1 MIDSVAR
8 LISFCPRKNPFF
20 SNLSGAH
27 ATNTYRVFSVWGSPY
42 CAVAP
47 TWEVWRGWR
56 PKPRASLAARA
67 SSSCA
72 GEERVGRGIAG
83 SVAVDAGH
91 ASGTCSGSAGSDVAC
106 VVAERT
112 QGGVDARFR
121 KRPSL
126 GRLGFVRRCL
136 QKRLWT
142 GRALVLIGRDSLP
155 TLRGGE
161 KLVYC
166 TLQLPVFGDLR
177 RRPPRLANANAGAGE
192 SRETTHPWC
201 RAESGL
207 LMRLQGTLPSCAAPG
222 TGRSFNWSCQCSPH
236 RIRILDVGA
245 MAKRVFRERELDHVW
260 CMSSGGTEATGS

>member
-1 MIDSVAR
+1 M
-8 LISFCPRKNPFF
+8 
-20 SNLSGAH
+20 H
-27 ATNTYRVFSVWGSPY
+27 ASKTTV
-42 CAVAP
+42 
-47 TWEVWRGWR
+47 
-56 PKPRASLAARA
+56 
-67 SSSCA
+67 A
-72 GEERVGRGIAG
+72 GETR
-83 SVAVDAGH
+83 
-91 ASGTCSGSAGSDVAC
+91 
-106 VVAERT
+106 
-112 QGGVDARFR
+112 
-121 KRPSL
+121 
-126 GRLGFVRRCL
+126 FVRRCL

-142 GRALVLIGRDSLP
+142 GRALVLIGRGSLP

-207 LMRLQGTLPSCAAPG
+207 LMRLQGTLPSCAAPR
-222 TGRSFNWSCQCSPH
+222 TGRSCNWSCQCSQH